1 MIYYLERRHP
11 RRRRGQRRR
20 DMYGERQRKCDC
32 YSLLLLAELVRDGKV
47 KSEHD
52 DVGVTDEILKEF

>member
-1 MIYYLERRHP
+1 MHP
-11 RRRRGQRRR
+11 RRRRGQRHR